1 MMRTR
6 SWNWAAWAP
15 AWRLGWPRLWRDR
28 WRWLARRWA
37 FALGGFAVGFLG
49 VGGWQFEALEAQWES
64 EAQVH
69 DLEAKLNVQG
79 QSQGQ
84 GQGQGQDKRAPSPA
98 ALNTPMGPPPV
109 MAWWPVHGTQAVV
122 WPQLERLMAQHGLRL
137 LSLRPESPSLVGAW
151 PSQAVALRLQGRFD
165 DWVAVWAA
173 LNARGPAWGLERLR
187 ITPQEGGVAIDAVL
201 RMWLSP
207 VAIGLPKPAE
217 ATMPTEWMAGA
228 VQPALR
234 AGAGAPV
241 FVATASLPATSS
253 GVAAG
258 LRDED
263 PLPPPAGTAVRS
275 SAMTPE
281 SRTSALPMA
290 ALSPDPAHWP
300 LDQVRVAGVWQQ
312 AQGAQ
317 LILTAGPHWVHARVG
332 QRIGP
337 DGHVVYGIHAEEVH
351 LRAAQGPVWVI
362 GLEKA
367 KP

>member
-1 MMRTR
+1 MKRTG

-49 VGGWQFEALEAQWES
+49 VGGWQLEALDALWES

-69 DLEAKLNVQG
+69 DLQAKLNAQG
-79 QSQGQ
+79 PS
-84 GQGQGQDKRAPSPA
+84 QGQDKRVPSPT

-109 MAWWPVHGTQAVV
+109 MAWWPVQGTQAVV

-137 LSLRPESPSLVGAW
+137 LSLRPEPPSLVGAW

-173 LNARGPAWGLERLR
+173 LNARGPAWGIERLR
-187 ITPQEGGVAIDAVL
+187 ITPQDGGVAIDAVL

-207 VAIGLPKPAE
+207 VAIGLAKPAE
-217 ATMPTEWMAGA
+217 APVPSKRMTDA
-228 VQPALR
+228 VPLALR

-241 FVATASLPATSS
+241 FVATALLPATSS

-258 LRDED
+258 LNEED
-263 PLPPPAGTAVRS
+263 TLSPSADNRLRS

-281 SRTSALPMA
+281 SRTSALPTA
-290 ALSPDPAHWP
+290 TLSPDPAHWP

-317 LILTAGPHWVHARVG
+317 LILTAGPHWVRAHLG

-337 DGHVVYGIHAEEVH
+337 DGHVVQGIHAEEVH